1 MRAGMA
7 GDPCAQGS
15 YVWIIRFTDADRI
28 YTERWQKFIP
38 GNGYYKR
45 KVQLIIGNAAYLLI
59 IIKRKI
65 TIGIIRIICASFG
78 SNIHQY
84 FQKQAG

>member
-28 YTERWQKFIP
+28 YTERWQKFLP
-38 GNGYYKR
+38 G
-45 KVQLIIGNAAYLLI
+45 
-59 IIKRKI
+59 IKRKI

-78 SNIHQY
+78 SNIYQY
-84 FQKQAG
+84 F